1 MKVTL
6 MKTLTREK
14 YSFVCNRWLD
24 INEDDNEIVRELP
37 ATGKLVPEPLPREKI
52 YKKLFKCHNF
62 LFFLNH
68 LHVYTSALKIPESK
82 TRIWITNEETSDFK
96 KKKK

>member
-1 MKVTL
+1 MCPELFAITFSSWSFCIKVTL

-24 INEDDNEIVRELP
+24 INEDDNEIIRELP

-52 YKKLFKCHNF
+52 YKTHIFT
-62 LFFLNH
+62 LNPF
-68 LHVYTSALKIPESK
+68 YP
-82 TRIWITNEETSDFK
+82 F
-96 KKKK
+96 

>member
-1 MKVTL
+1 

-14 YSFVCNRWLD
+14 YSFACNRWLD

-52 YKKLFKCHNF
+52 YKTQLFKCHTHKKT
-62 LFFLNH
+62 H
-68 LHVYTSALKIPESK
+68 LHVYTITLKITESK
-82 TRIWITNEETSDFK
+82 ARI
-96 KKKK
+96 

>member
-14 YSFVCNRWLD
+14 YSFACNRWLD

-52 YKKLFKCHNF
+52 YKTQLFKCHNF
-62 LFFLNH
+62 FFFKTIYMYIL
-68 LHVYTSALKIPESK
+68 AL
-82 TRIWITNEETSDFK
+82 
-96 KKKK
+96 